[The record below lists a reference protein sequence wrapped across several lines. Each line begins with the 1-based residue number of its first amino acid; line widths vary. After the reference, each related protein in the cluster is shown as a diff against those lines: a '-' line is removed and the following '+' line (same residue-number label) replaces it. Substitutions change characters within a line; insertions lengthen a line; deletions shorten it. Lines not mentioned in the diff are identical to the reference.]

1 MTSKG
6 STVQKNSPKSSIAKK
21 NEKSPIAPTEKFY
34 QIPFL
39 NRPLPVIMS
48 ILRYMQFNREEKV
61 DKEVGMYY
69 TPAAEHPFDPLS
81 KKQMEIY
88 GGTFST
94 ESNTEA
100 LLKINPI
107 STGTHLS
114 MPSKNIVNPQPQ
126 TCSVESL
133 TYSKPIGPLPFLSST
148 VPQSPD
154 PTFVNYLKA
163 CSK

>member
-1 MTSKG
+1 MASKG
-6 STVQKNSPKSSIAKK
+6 SIAKKDSPKSSIG
-21 NEKSPIAPTEKFY
+21 KSPIAPTEKFY

-107 STGTHLS
+107 SNS
-114 MPSKNIVNPQPQ
+114 INPSVPSKNIVNPQPQ
-126 TCSVESL
+126 TYFVEPL

-154 PTFVNYLKA
+154 PTFVDFLKA